1 MINGNGDIV
10 EIIGNSTDIAYYITK
25 IVTRK
30 NDYDDNDNTDN
41 GNTGNGRGNVDGYGN
56 DIDTY
61 DNIAFY

>member
-10 EIIGNSTDIAYYITK
+10 EIIGNSTDIAYYINK

-30 NDYDDNDNTDN
+30 NDYDDNDNAVN